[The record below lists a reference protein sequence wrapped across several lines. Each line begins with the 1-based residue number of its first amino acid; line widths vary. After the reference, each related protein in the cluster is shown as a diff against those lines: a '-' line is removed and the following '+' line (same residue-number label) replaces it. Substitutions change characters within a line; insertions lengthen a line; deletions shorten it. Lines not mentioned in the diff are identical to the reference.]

1 MIKWPITYVDFEGNE
16 KTEEYRF
23 ALNRSELME
32 MNFSP
37 SGGMQN
43 MLQRIIDTNDTKKM
57 IEIFKEFITKSYGEL
72 SDDGRYFIKVRD
84 GHRLADDFAQ
94 TAAYDELFMQLATD
108 SEKAEKFING
118 IIPKEMQN
126 QLDAQKITAL
136 PNT

>member
-1 MIKWPITYVDFEGNE
+1 MIKWPITYTDFEGNE
-16 KTEEYRF
+16 KTEEFRF

-43 MLQRIIDTNDTKKM
+43 MLQKIIDTNDTKKM

-72 SDDGRYFIKVRD
+72 SDDGRYFVKVKD
-84 GHRLADDFAQ
+84 GHRLADDFMQ

-108 SEKAEKFING
+108 SDKATDFING

-126 QLDAQKITAL
+126 QLEAQKVVAL
-136 PNT
+136 PNN